1 MGELE
6 HLWKRITNCPTDK
19 SSPSAT
25 SVSEPPRPCSSPLTL
40 VWNLSVSTRPPTT
53 PSCTATWTSE
63 RTCTPTSSCPVVRLC
78 SPVLLIVCRRSK
90 SDYDLKFGKKD
101 APEIDQKD
109 DQKNLSKKC
118 PKPNIWIPSRDTL
131 LTIQRKNRFE
141 NGQRPATTGQAAGGQ
156 STAWYPPSSLARAP
170 PVNDTYPVAPKTS
183 VKLIQNRPKAKS
195 NSFYL
200 HEYGKE
206 KAQTIHLTSSCKP
219 PPVIPSGLKIVQNE
233 TLDCSAA

>member
-1 MGELE
+1 MKL
-6 HLWKRITNCPTDK
+6 
-19 SSPSAT
+19 
-25 SVSEPPRPCSSPLTL
+25 
-40 VWNLSVSTRPPTT
+40 
-53 PSCTATWTSE
+53 
-63 RTCTPTSSCPVVRLC
+63 
-78 SPVLLIVCRRSK
+78 SPVINWGPSIPILSLIILKPSPAEIK

-101 APEIDQKD
+101 SQEIGQKIEE
-109 DQKNLSKKC
+109 KSSKKC

-141 NGQRPATTGQAAGGQ
+141 NGQRPATTGQAAGQ

-183 VKLIQNRPKAKS
+183 VKLVQNRPKAKS

-206 KAQTIHLTSSCKP
+206 KAQTVHLTSSCKP

-233 TLDCSAA
+233 SLDCSSDWLKRNGLKGLKLNLERWERRATTGSKEGCARSTR

>member
-1 MGELE
+1 M
-6 HLWKRITNCPTDK
+6 K
-19 SSPSAT
+19 PSLA
-25 SVSEPPRPCSSPLTL
+25 E
-40 VWNLSVSTRPPTT
+40 
-53 PSCTATWTSE
+53 
-63 RTCTPTSSCPVVRLC
+63 
-78 SPVLLIVCRRSK
+78 IK

-101 APEIDQKD
+101 VQEIDPE
-109 DQKNLSKKC
+109 KNSPKKC

-141 NGQRPATTGQAAGGQ
+141 NGHRPATTGQAAGGQ

-183 VKLIQNRPKAKS
+183 VKLVQNRPKAKS

-233 TLDCSAA
+233 TLDCSADWLKRNGLKGLKLNLERWERRATTGSKEGYSN